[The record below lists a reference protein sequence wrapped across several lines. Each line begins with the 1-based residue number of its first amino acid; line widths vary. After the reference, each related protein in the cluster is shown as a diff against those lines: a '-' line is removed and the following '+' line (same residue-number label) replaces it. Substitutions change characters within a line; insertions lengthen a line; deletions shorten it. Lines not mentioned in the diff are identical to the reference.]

1 MFSVRCLNNCFFAV
15 STVAEIEAAILR
27 LPPEA
32 QRQLREWLLEL
43 QPVGVS
49 EDVLIPAAYQRK
61 IFDVLDQS

>member
-1 MFSVRCLNNCFFAV
+1 MTDLIAV

-27 LPPEA
+27 LPPEE

-43 QPVGVS
+43 QPVGVD